1 MKRLKMKRFIFIP
14 LLVVMLFPACKSL
27 NNTQKGTGIGVAA
40 GGAAGAIIG
49 GGGKSSVIGALIG
62 AAVGGGA
69 GYLIGNQMDKQAKEI
84 KQAVPDAQVER
95 VGEGIN
101 MTFTSGLLFK
111 INSSELSDSA
121 KYNLQR
127 IATVFIK
134 YPETI
139 ILVEGHTDNTGT
151 TEYNLNLSKQRADV
165 VSNYLIAQGVAKERF
180 DIKWYGETQPKYPN
194 DTDANRKLNRRVEV
208 AVIANS
214 ELKKEAEQG
223 KIPN

>member
-1 MKRLKMKRFIFIP
+1 MKYILFLP
-14 LLVVMLFPACKSL
+14 VLVITVLSSCKSL
-27 NNTQKGTGIGVAA
+27 NNTQKGTAIGATA
-40 GGAAGAIIG
+40 GGAAGALIG

-69 GYLIGNQMDKQAKEI
+69 GYLIGNNMDKQAKAI

-101 MTFTSGLLFK
+101 MTFNSGLLFK

-121 KYNLQR
+121 KYNLDR
-127 IATVFIK
+127 VAKVFNE

-151 TEYNLNLSKQRADV
+151 VQYNIDLSKHRATTVAD
-165 VSNYLIAQGVAKERF
+165 YLMSRGVAKNRF
-180 DIKWYGETQPKYPN
+180 DVKWYGEDQPKYPN

-208 AVIANS
+208 GIMANS
-214 ELKKEAEQG
+214 ELKKQAENGQ
-223 KIPN
+223 IPSGQ

>member
-1 MKRLKMKRFIFIP
+1 MKKIIIFS
-14 LLVVMLFPACKSL
+14 VACGMFFSACKSL

-69 GYLIGNQMDKQAKEI
+69 GYLIGNHMDKQAKEI

-101 MTFTSGLLFK
+101 MTFNSGLLFK
-111 INSSELSDSA
+111 ISSSDLSDSA
-121 KYNLQR
+121 KYNLER
-127 IATVFIK
+127 IAVVFNK

-151 TEYNLNLSKQRADV
+151 DEYNMELSKKRAYG
-165 VSNYLIAQGVAKERF
+165 VSDFLISKGVAKERF
-180 DIKWYGETQPKYPN
+180 DIKWYGENQPKYPN

-208 AVIANS
+208 AVIANND
-214 ELKKEAEQG
+214 LKKEASEG
-223 KIPN
+223 KISN